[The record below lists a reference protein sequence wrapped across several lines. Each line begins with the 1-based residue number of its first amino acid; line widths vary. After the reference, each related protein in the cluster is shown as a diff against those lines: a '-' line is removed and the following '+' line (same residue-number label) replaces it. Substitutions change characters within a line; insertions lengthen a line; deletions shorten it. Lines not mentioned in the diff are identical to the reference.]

1 MLGKWGPNR
10 AADPIVTRWKPGD
23 KRKLQIVAIQRG
35 DTGVWALPGGM
46 VDAGEVVSVTVRREF
61 AEEAGNMASDAER
74 AAFNAAVDE
83 LFAHGEVVYRGYVDD
98 PRNTDNAWME
108 TTAFHFHCTADLAV
122 QLPLR
127 AGDDAH
133 NVTWLDVDDAEPRYA
148 ALYASHKDWVGRVA
162 CELSASGLAAAA
174 CEQAAAAEVMGEEA
188 AAEAGV
194 AASLDA
200 LSRSS
205 TFERELDEQAEAEA
219 ARGPLLGLALRRC
232 KSSPTPGVAAVVPL
246 GLEEALRSV
255 GPLVRPARPA
265 RPVRPPA
272 RPVGVVVCVT

>member
-1 MLGKWGPNR
+1 M
-10 AADPIVTRWKPGD
+10 D
-23 KRKLQIVAIQRG
+23 
-35 DTGVWALPGGM
+35 
-46 VDAGEVVSVTVRREF
+46 
-61 AEEAGNMASDAER
+61 
-74 AAFNAAVDE
+74 
-83 LFAHGEVVYRGYVDD
+83 
-98 PRNTDNAWME
+98 
-108 TTAFHFHCTADLAV
+108 
-122 QLPLR
+122 
-127 AGDDAH
+127 
-133 NVTWLDVDDAEPRYA
+133 
-148 ALYASHKDWVGRVA
+148 RVA
-162 CELSASGLAAAA
+162 CELSASGPAAADA

-188 AAEAGV
+188 AAEVGV

-246 GLEEALRSV
+246 GLEEALQSV
-255 GPLVRPARPA
+255 PLVRPARPA